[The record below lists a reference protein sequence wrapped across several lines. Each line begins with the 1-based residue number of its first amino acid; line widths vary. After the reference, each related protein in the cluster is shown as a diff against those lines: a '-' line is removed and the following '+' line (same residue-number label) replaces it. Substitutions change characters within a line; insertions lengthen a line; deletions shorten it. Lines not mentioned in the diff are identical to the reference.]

1 MLALML
7 AVVCTA
13 GLLIIFRAFPAAQ
26 INPLHAIAVNY
37 GVAAAWG
44 WSFAGGPTAL
54 LDSAHLPWVAAGALG
69 GLGFIFI
76 FRLTATST
84 VEWGMAT
91 TSVASKLSLVI
102 PSGILLALHPT
113 DHPNALKLAG
123 MACALPAVVLSS
135 WPEPG
140 AGPRGRWWIPLA
152 LFFGGGAVDLLFAW
166 YGGAEHMTSP
176 EHPYLFAALPFTTA
190 FFTGLLVLGA
200 ERARSIRTTGEP
212 VRWSWR
218 DVAGGL
224 VLGTVNFGS
233 LYFLLESYARVDL
246 DRSAIVPVLNLGVVV
261 LSATVGFLLF
271 GERVRRTHAFGLA
284 LGVLAILLFLAG
296 G

>member
-1 MLALML
+1 MVALVLAIL
-7 AVVCTA
+7 CTA
-13 GLLIIFRAFPAAQ
+13 GLLIIFRAFPRWNV
-26 INPLHAIAVNY
+26 NPLHAIAVNY
-37 GVAAAWG
+37 GVAATWG
-44 WSFAGGPTAL
+44 WSFAGGLPAL
-54 LDSAHLPWVAAGALG
+54 WESAHLPWVIAGALG

-102 PSGILLALHPT
+102 PSGILLTLHPT
-113 DHPNALKLAG
+113 DHPNALKLIG

-140 AGPRGRWWIPLA
+140 AGPRGRWWVPFA
-152 LFFGGGAVDLLFAW
+152 LFLGGGAVDLLFAW
-166 YGGAEHMTSP
+166 YGGEEHMTAP

-190 FFTGLLVLGA
+190 FLTGLVVLSV
-200 ERARSIRTTGEP
+200 ERARSIRTTGAP
-212 VRWSWR
+212 VGWTRQ
-218 DVAGGL
+218 DLIGGL
-224 VLGTVNFGS
+224 VLGTTNFGS
-233 LYFLLESYARVDL
+233 LYFLLEAYARIDL

-261 LSATVGFLLF
+261 LSATTGLLFF
-271 GERVRRTHAFGLA
+271 GERIRRTHAAGLA
-284 LGVLAILLFLAG
+284 LGLLAILLFLAG

>member
-1 MLALML
+1 MVVLLLAIL
-7 AVVCTA
+7 CTA
-13 GLLIIFRAFPAAQ
+13 GLLILFRSFPRAGV
-26 INPLHAIAVNY
+26 NPLHAIAVNY
-37 GVAAAWG
+37 GVAAVWG
-44 WSFAGGPTAL
+44 WSFAGGIPAYEAA
-54 LDSAHLPWVAAGALG
+54 AHLPWVLAGALG

-113 DHPNALKLAG
+113 DHPNALKIIG
-123 MACALPAVVLSS
+123 MACAIPAVVLSS

-140 AGPRGRWWIPLA
+140 AGPRGRWWVPLA

-166 YGGAEHMTSP
+166 YGGEEHMLAP

-190 FFTGLLVLGA
+190 FMTGFAVLA
-200 ERARSIRTTGEP
+200 VERARSIRIAGAP
-212 VRWSWR
+212 VGWTFK
-218 DVAGGL
+218 DLVGGL
-224 VLGTVNFGS
+224 VLGTTNFGS
-233 LYFLLESYARVDL
+233 LYFLLEAYAKVDL

-261 LSATVGFLLF
+261 LSALTGWFFF
-271 GERVRRTHAFGLA
+271 GEHIRRTHAAGLA
-284 LGVLAILLFLAG
+284 LGLLSILLFLAG

>member
-1 MLALML
+1 MVALLLAIL
-7 AVVCTA
+7 CTA
-13 GLLIIFRAFPAAQ
+13 GLLILFRGFPRARV
-26 INPLHAIAVNY
+26 NSLHAIALNY

-44 WSFAGGPTAL
+44 WGFAGGYPAFEA
-54 LDSAHLPWVAAGALG
+54 SAHLPWVLAGALG

-113 DHPNALKLAG
+113 DDPNALKIIG
-123 MACALPAVVLSS
+123 MTCAIPAVVLSS

-140 AGPRGRWWIPLA
+140 AGPRGRWWVPFA
-152 LFFGGGAVDLLFAW
+152 LFLGGGAVDLLFAW
-166 YGGAEHMTSP
+166 YGGEEHMTAP

-190 FFTGLLVLGA
+190 FFTGLVVLGV
-200 ERARSIRTTGEP
+200 ERARSIRNTGSP
-212 VRWSWR
+212 VGWTRQ
-218 DVAGGL
+218 DLIGGIL
-224 VLGTVNFGS
+224 LGTTNFGS
-233 LYFLLESYARVDL
+233 LYFLLEAYARVDL

-261 LSATVGFLLF
+261 LSALTGWFF
-271 GERVRRTHAFGLA
+271 FSEHIRRTHAAGLA
-284 LGVLAILLFLAG
+284 LGLLSILLFLAG